1 MEKSKD
7 ELIAFIK
14 DAIADPGSAA
24 GNELNEILISCFN
37 NAAGDSS
44 MLTLEAMDELFTNAA
59 RVFGYAHHGLF
70 KNDAAKK
77 EARYAVFK
85 SFNLL

>member
-44 MLTLEAMDELFTNAA
+44 MLTLVAMDELFTNAA
-59 RVFGYAHHGLF
+59 PRFWVRTSWFVQ
-70 KNDAAKK
+70 
-77 EARYAVFK
+77 E
-85 SFNLL
+85 